1 MKINKLIRKIVIT
14 QIDQEQKNE
23 DQEVEIDITSL
34 CKIHKRNLKFVD
46 LEIS

>member
-14 QIDQEQKNE
+14 QIDQTQSND
-23 DQEVEIDITSL
+23 DQEVEIDIKSL

-46 LEIS
+46 